1 MRVRGGQLHVLLID
15 KSGRSARVDL
25 RLPATGPATVQ
36 RLLAP
41 AARSRS
47 GVTLD
52 GQQLAADGR
61 WTGTPR
67 TQTLTRSRRGY
78 ELTMPRLSAALVAV
92 QT

>member
-1 MRVRGGQLHVLLID
+1 MLF
-15 KSGRSARVDL
+15 RS
-25 RLPATGPATVQ
+25 PATVQ

-52 GQQLAADGR
+52 GQQLGPNGR
-61 WTGTPR
+61 WTGTPH
-67 TQTLTRSRRGY
+67 TETITRSRGGY

>member
-1 MRVRGGQLHVLLID
+1 LHVLVID
-15 KSGRSARVDL
+15 KSGRSARIEL
-25 RLPATGPATVQ
+25 HLPATGPATVE

-52 GQQLAADGR
+52 GQHLGPNGR
-61 WTGTPR
+61 WTGTP
-67 TQTLTRSRRGY
+67 QTETITRNRGGY

-92 QT
+92 RT